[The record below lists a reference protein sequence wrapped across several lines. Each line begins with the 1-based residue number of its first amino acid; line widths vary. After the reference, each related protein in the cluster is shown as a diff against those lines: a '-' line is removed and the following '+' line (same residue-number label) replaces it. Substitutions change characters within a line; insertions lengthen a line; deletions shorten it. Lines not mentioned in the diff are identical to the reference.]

1 MWSTKLSWPR
11 CLTWVSVNRKWC
23 IKTSLVSDSLLIM
36 AWSRDVRVG
45 VLPAVWLWVCSS
57 TCRLLQ
63 PPHHR
68 PRPLQLADRTPE
80 VLKPYF
86 PPLKFNLS
94 KFSSKLRVSFLSL
107 PTQNSFFHQP
117 HCPSFVFPFS
127 LCSRSLTGLT
137 GEIFLQIC
145 SCLQCVGMSSCWLSA
160 NFCRPCPCVGHP
172 VGFPQLKCSLW
183 WSLGT
188 CSQPSLGKACGF
200 HFRPYGSKIFTNN
213 PLQEVVYFS
222 VGTNGCC
229 CATSPRWAPLSYMTQ
244 QDHNLTLAPVWYPMQ
259 DFYSVEQGEAEEGCS
274 RRGTQEKPPWVCA
287 EGWCSCSELC
297 LTAGKRLRHW

>member
-94 KFSSKLRVSFLSL
+94 KFSSKVRVSFLSL

-160 NFCRPCPCVGHP
+160 SFCRPSRVWAIQWDFHSSNAVYGGVWIPALNPHWVRLVAFTSGP
-172 VGFPQLKCSLW
+172 MGLKYS
-183 WSLGT
+183 
-188 CSQPSLGKACGF
+188 
-200 HFRPYGSKIFTNN
+200 RI
-213 PLQEVVYFS
+213 
-222 VGTNGCC
+222 
-229 CATSPRWAPLSYMTQ
+229 
-244 QDHNLTLAPVWYPMQ
+244 TL
-259 DFYSVEQGEAEEGCS
+259 F
-274 RRGTQEKPPWVCA
+274 
-287 EGWCSCSELC
+287 
-297 LTAGKRLRHW
+297 KRLFTSQ